1 RGVSCRSTPEISP
14 PVWPRAVFGN
24 AAVLGRRTTLAR
36 ISAAPGWCYRS
47 RMTTLADPA
56 PARVAREQYFALVD
70 QGVLTEDD
78 HVELLEG
85 VIVAMPPEGPQH
97 AEVGELVADALRAAI
112 GDRARVRTGRPF
124 DASRRAQIADPDL
137 RPPLP

>member
-1 RGVSCRSTPEISP
+1 
-14 PVWPRAVFGN
+14 
-24 AAVLGRRTTLAR
+24 
-36 ISAAPGWCYRS
+36 
-47 RMTTLADPA
+47 
-56 PARVAREQYFALVD
+56 LVD

-112 GDRARVRTGRPF
+112 GDRARVRTDVRSTHH
-124 DASRRAQIADPDL
+124 AVRRSRILTFAPLFPRTPSNRSSPVTSVARSCSARARYTQS
-137 RPPLP
+137 